1 MGRADAD
8 PRAIREFAKQLD
20 QFERETRDSAR
31 RLRSQFAKT
40 DWKDSEGRRFEQ
52 NVNELLKS
60 VERPLQQA
68 TPLAGEAKKKAGQ
81 LEAYLGR

>member
-8 PRAIREFAKQLD
+8 PRAIREFAKQLE
-20 QFERETRDSAR
+20 QFERETREASR
-31 RLRSQFAKT
+31 RLRSQFGRT
-40 DWKDSEGRRFEQ
+40 DWNDSEGRRFEQ
-52 NVNELLKS
+52 KVNDLLKS

-68 TPLAGEAKKKAGQ
+68 GSLGATAKKKAGQ